1 MIYQSQRN
9 LPLNDEMEKE
19 VSGELKKA
27 RALMKLGQNLG
38 EPLDAEESLN
48 DLPESGKEPLHDILK
63 RAAEESMSD
72 VEDSVNYIIDSLT
85 SSTKKELEDK
95 SAKSEVYESLEE
107 LLTKDKL
114 NKINDLKKA
123 LDLLSK
129 NTTAKKND
137 RDKALD
143 ELLAKDELAEISKR
157 SGALEVLLPKDTIKE
172 VRDVKRN
179 PNELLAKHEINKISD
194 VEGVLK
200 ELIPRDNIMKRS
212 DVQVLGKLLA
222 EDEIVKIKRA
232 DEPIETEGVLESL
245 PKQISKRSEVKE
257 VHQEL
262 LPGGKLTNVGETDE
276 FLELIAEGKLIKD
289 SLKLPKSMDSLP
301 DEEEVV
307 KELTELLQSSK
318 DRHKKEL
325 LPDPEL
331 PELRRSRRNDKTSSE
346 ESIVKELIDD
356 IQLQTK
362 KARKL
367 PRIRARAIT
376 ALPSRDLHALGEDA
390 SEPEGPG
397 DHRQTRSNAGEHGL
411 QELSPGA
418 LEDDSS
424 LLEPLVQGSGE
435 GTRRR
440 RSVSET
446 NDLELRHSADRF
458 SRYERETANE
468 QAGEGPKKPTSRN
481 L

>member
-1 MIYQSQRN
+1 
-9 LPLNDEMEKE
+9 
-19 VSGELKKA
+19 
-27 RALMKLGQNLG
+27 
-38 EPLDAEESLN
+38 
-48 DLPESGKEPLHDILK
+48 
-63 RAAEESMSD
+63 
-72 VEDSVNYIIDSLT
+72 
-85 SSTKKELEDK
+85 
-95 SAKSEVYESLEE
+95 
-107 LLTKDKL
+107 
-114 NKINDLKKA
+114 
-123 LDLLSK
+123 
-129 NTTAKKND
+129 
-137 RDKALD
+137 
-143 ELLAKDELAEISKR
+143 
-157 SGALEVLLPKDTIKE
+157 
-172 VRDVKRN
+172 
-179 PNELLAKHEINKISD
+179 
-194 VEGVLK
+194 
-200 ELIPRDNIMKRS
+200 MKRS

-318 DRHKKEL
+318 DRYKKEL

-468 QAGEGPKKPTSRN
+468 QAGEGPKSLPAETYDPYPLDESLDLRQGRN
-481 L
+481 VELVDREQSPDVDPQEQPETINTESLKSPKMLDDVNLQEGSFPAVESMAPQYVQDYNKAPELQPESGRAADLFWYRVSPDDELKAEEGANEGNKNATQAEGKGHERKGKTDSQKEAGTVRHEGDKRADDSSAAEDQKKTAASDTNRNDRSVEKENYSDNADNIDLTPEAQK